1 MPLNK
6 SSARTID
13 ILELLSHSQEPLTLI
28 QICEELSLPKSSA
41 FEILNTLIQKGAV
54 VYANEQLKT
63 FKLSMKI
70 FRIGT
75 SVLAQTDL
83 YGTAHPMLVRLGRM
97 VGETAYLAV
106 ENNGRITYLD
116 KVENQQPIRA
126 TCVIGSSNYMH
137 ITGLGK
143 ALLATYSESKV
154 RKIIGDEPLKMFT
167 PQSITSPAQLMK
179 ELELVRQR
187 GYAID
192 DRESMESVHC
202 IAAPI
207 RDYTGCAVAAISL
220 AALYSRMTDE
230 YAQALCGPLLA
241 TALDISHQ
249 LGFTGDRLY

>member
-1 MPLNK
+1 LPLNK
-6 SSARTID
+6 SCARTID
-13 ILELLSHSQEPLTLI
+13 ILELLSHAQEPPTLN

-41 FEILNTLIQKGAV
+41 FEMLNTLLQKEAV
-54 VYANEQLKT
+54 VYANEQLKS

-75 SVLAQTDL
+75 SVLSQTDL
-83 YGTAHPMLVRLGRM
+83 YSTAHPLLVRLGKAT
-97 VGETAYLAV
+97 GETVYLAV
-106 ENNGRITYLD
+106 ENHGRITYLD

-137 ITGLGK
+137 VTGLGK
-143 ALLATYSESKV
+143 ALLATYPESKV
-154 RKIIGDEPLKMFT
+154 RKIVGGDPLKTFT
-167 PQSITSPAQLMK
+167 PQSIANPEQLMK

-207 RDYTGCAVAAISL
+207 RDHTGSAVAAISL
-220 AALYSRMTDE
+220 AALYSRMTGE
-230 YAQALCGPLLA
+230 YAQSLCGPLLD

-249 LGFTGDRLY
+249 LGFAKDRLY

>member
-6 SSARTID
+6 SCARTID
-13 ILELLSHSQEPLTLI
+13 ILELLSQAQEPLTLN

-41 FEILNTLIQKGAV
+41 FEILNTLIQREAV
-54 VYANEQLKT
+54 VYANEQLKSL
-63 FKLSMKI
+63 KLSMKI

-83 YGTAHPMLVRLGRM
+83 YGTAHPMLVRLGKA
-97 VGETAYLAV
+97 VGETVYLAV
-106 ENNGRITYLD
+106 ENHGRITYLD

-137 ITGLGK
+137 VTGLGK
-143 ALLATYSESKV
+143 ALLAAYPESRV
-154 RKIIGDEPLKMFT
+154 RRIIGHGPLKAFT
-167 PQSITSPAQLMK
+167 PQSIASPERLMR
-179 ELELVRQR
+179 ELEGVRQR

-207 RDYTGCAVAAISL
+207 RDHTGGAVAAISL
-220 AALYSRMTDE
+220 AALYSRMTEE
-230 YAQALCGPLLA
+230 YAASLCGPLLD
-241 TALDISHQ
+241 TALEISRQ